1 MSKGGKKKS
10 AKNLA
15 EKRRRHAREARRKAE
30 KVEAAAQAA
39 AKAAQWG
46 AVTAELF
53 DRVESGAFVLS
64 VWVGG
69 LGGLSAVAAIY
80 PSPEGLRWLDLAMTE
95 SEVLASDD
103 AGIARF
109 RDYLRRLDEY
119 QSPAEREAANLP
131 AGVLEVDENTA
142 AVAALSLSPE
152 NRAWLDQVRA
162 ELEDACVWTLDG
174 KAERIDADYD
184 AWFRRRVQAALES
197 ANAGNLIPAEEVEA
211 EAAAWRAATR
221 RKLEGS
227 KE

>member
-1 MSKGGKKKS
+1 MSCVYEQGRQKKS

-30 KVEAAAQAA
+30 RWKRPRVA

-184 AWFRRRVQAALES
+184 AWFRRRVQAALS
-197 ANAGNLIPAEEVEA
+197 RPTPA
-211 EAAAWRAATR
+211 T
-221 RKLEGS
+221 
-227 KE
+227 

>member
-1 MSKGGKKKS
+1 MP
-10 AKNLA
+10 AKPG
-15 EKRRRHAREARRKAE
+15 ARRKRW
-30 KVEAAAQAA
+30 KRLR
-39 AKAAQWG
+39 KRPPRRRNG
-46 AVTAELF
+46 AWWPMSYSTGWK
-53 DRVESGAFVLS
+53 SGAYVLS

-95 SEVLASDD
+95 SELLASDD

-109 RDYLRRLDEY
+109 RDYLRRLDEH

-174 KAERIDADYD
+174 KAERIDDDYD

-211 EAAAWRAATR
+211 KAAAWRTATR